1 MHSFKLT
8 PLLLLALNSMVK
20 AADEDTTSYETTV
33 TVTSTPQVVQTT
45 TVPGEVLINGIVY
58 VWTDANGQLTSTT
71 EYETTTVPITTD
83 AQQTSSDAE
92 TDSDSDSDSAT
103 ATATAAATTD
113 GNESTDAAAPSSQ
126 PSVPAESSDA
136 ATSSADAT
144 AAPSSDAQESQSTV
158 SVSNSE
164 SAPTQAP
171 TTTAPASSEA
181 TSSASSGDDA
191 GEEEEDN
198 DDDDATRSLT
208 LAPNVSSIFVNV
220 PAGDYS
226 TSTITTDTTL
236 SDGRTAALELVVLY
250 TAVCS
255 AN

>member
-92 TDSDSDSDSAT
+92 TDSDSASAT
-103 ATATAAATTD
+103 ATTD
-113 GNESTDAAAPSSQ
+113 GNESSDAAAPSSQ

-144 AAPSSDAQESQSTV
+144 AAPSSDAQESQSTA

-191 GEEEEDN
+191 GEEEEDDD